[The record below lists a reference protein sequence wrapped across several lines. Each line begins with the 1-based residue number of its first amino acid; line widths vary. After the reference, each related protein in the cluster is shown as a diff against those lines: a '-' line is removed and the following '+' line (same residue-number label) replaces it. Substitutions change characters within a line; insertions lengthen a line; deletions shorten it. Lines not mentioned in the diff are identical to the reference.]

1 VLPLDALLAMDLV
14 TGPPGTAIRDML
26 SRAVAGRGAKVTP
39 AVEVTPRGS
48 ALYLAMAGAGVA
60 ILPRPVAELGLPHGI
75 VIASLR
81 PRQVRQAYLLRRA
94 APLSPA
100 ARAIRALLGPRAD

>member
-1 VLPLDALLAMDLV
+1 
-14 TGPPGTAIRDML
+14 
-26 SRAVAGRGAKVTP
+26 
-39 AVEVTPRGS
+39 
-48 ALYLAMAGAGVA
+48 
-60 ILPRPVAELGLPHGI
+60 